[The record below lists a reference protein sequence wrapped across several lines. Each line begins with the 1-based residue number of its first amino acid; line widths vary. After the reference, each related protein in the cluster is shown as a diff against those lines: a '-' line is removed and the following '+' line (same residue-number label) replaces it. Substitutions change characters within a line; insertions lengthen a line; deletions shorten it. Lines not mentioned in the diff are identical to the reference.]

1 MRTSDFFTLVET
13 DTIVVDTIAAELA
26 DDFSGISLLCRC
38 HAIERTVRFS
48 FNGYEC
54 VLDNFDPSFLIL
66 GIKNRARLFRL
77 ARLMPPYSF
86 DISS

>member
-1 MRTSDFFTLVET
+1 M
-13 DTIVVDTIAAELA
+13 VVDTIAAERA

-54 VLDNFDPSFLIL
+54 VLDNSDPSFLFSDT
-66 GIKNRARLFRL
+66 KNRAGLFRL
-77 ARLMPPYSF
+77 ARLMPP
-86 DISS
+86 

>member
-13 DTIVVDTIAAELA
+13 DTIVVHTIAAQFA
-26 DDFSGISLLCRC
+26 DDFSGITLLRRR

-48 FNGYEC
+48 FNGYKF
-54 VLDNFDPSFLIL
+54 VLDNSDPSFLFL
-66 GIKNRARLFRL
+66 DIKNRARLFRL
-77 ARLMPPYSF
+77 ARLMPSYSF